1 MGWGAVVNTLM
12 DMKGKAIPV
21 QAWTEPEG
29 SMKLRLP
36 ELLDNLH
43 MKMVGL
49 SALDTGRLYAQNIS
63 LVLISVRG

>member
-1 MGWGAVVNTLM
+1 MGWCAVVNTFM
-12 DMKGKAIPV
+12 NMKGKAIPV
-21 QAWTEPEG
+21 HAWTEPEG

-49 SALDTGRLYAQNIS
+49 SALDTGRLYAQNIP